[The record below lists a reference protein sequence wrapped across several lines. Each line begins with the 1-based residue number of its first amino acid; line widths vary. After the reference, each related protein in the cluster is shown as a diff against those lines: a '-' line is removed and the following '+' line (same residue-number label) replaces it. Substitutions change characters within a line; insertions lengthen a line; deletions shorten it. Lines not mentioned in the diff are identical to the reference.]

1 MTTKAV
7 VLALALIAPAAN
19 AACESWMATGST
31 NWIRECNGGREF
43 MDDYP
48 QAPKRGVSHDLYI
61 HDNGQVDVYEH
72 DAITPGDNLRVY
84 DYESSMRVDGGGST
98 IQQNPPL
105 NTYKP
110 WE

>member
-1 MTTKAV
+1 MDLRPFAL
-7 VLALALIAPAAN
+7 VLALITPAAY
-19 AACESWMATGST
+19 AGSG
-31 NWIRECNGGREF
+31 CGDDPSYGAGCGGN
-43 MDDYP
+43 YP
-48 QAPKRGVSHDLYI
+48 APPKREVSRDIYVR
-61 HDNGQVDVYEH
+61 DGGQVDVYEH

-84 DYESSMRVDGGGST
+84 DYESGMRVDGGGST

>member
-1 MTTKAV
+1 MD
-7 VLALALIAPAAN
+7 LRPFALALVASAAQ
-19 AACESWMATGST
+19 ADCGYPGTDGYDACTRAEYLG
-31 NWIRECNGGREF
+31 
-43 MDDYP
+43 DYP
-48 QAPKRGVSHDLYI
+48 MPPKREVSHDIYVR
-61 HDNGQVDVYEH
+61 DGGQVNVYEH

-84 DYESSMRVDGGGST
+84 DYESSMRVDGGGAT